1 LSHLA
6 IINELL
12 LYFFVGLSIAIAI
25 SEKLLELQSIVLFVT
40 HYQQITLMPSLYADM
55 KNYHLKT
62 SIQFIANTHSA
73 PHQENGRD
81 DAKIK
86 ISYLHQLDSGPC
98 DLQNGYGILM
108 SELYDFPL
116 SLIQDAKQLRHL
128 ILQKY
133 SFPLQIQENNTD
145 VGDGNNAEKFA
156 LIKKLKNCLAE
167 IDRLEREES
176 SSEIVSEIHEENQT
190 LEVAAVAVRKK
201 KDGLRSDI
209 ISILADQ
216 EWIFPFLK

>member
-1 LSHLA
+1 LA
-6 IINELL
+6 TKLL
-12 LYFFVGLSIAIAI
+12 FFLFIGLSIAIAI

-40 HYQQITLMPSLYADM
+40 HYQQITFLPNLYVDM

-62 SIQFIANTHSA
+62 SIQFITNTHNA

-108 SELYDFPL
+108 SELYDFPF
-116 SLIQDAKQLRHL
+116 SLIQDAKQFRHL

-133 SFPLQIQENNTD
+133 SFPLQIQENAGN
-145 VGDGNNAEKFA
+145 GNNAEKFA
-156 LIKKLKNCLAE
+156 VIKKLKNYLAE
-167 IDRLEREES
+167 IDLLERQES
-176 SSEIVSEIHEENQT
+176 SSEIVSEIHEVNPV
-190 LEVAAVAVRKK
+190 LETAVAVRKK
-201 KDGLRSDI
+201 KDGLRGDI
-209 ISILADQ
+209 ISILADNQ
-216 EWIFPFLK
+216 WIFPLLK